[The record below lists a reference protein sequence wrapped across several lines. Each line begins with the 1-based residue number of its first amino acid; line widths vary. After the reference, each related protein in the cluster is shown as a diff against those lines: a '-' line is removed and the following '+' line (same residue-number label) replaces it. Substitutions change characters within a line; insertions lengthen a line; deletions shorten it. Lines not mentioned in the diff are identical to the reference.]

1 MRYRA
6 NRQSALAQQIL
17 VRTTWGLLVTAGQ
30 RKLPFKVSAKAARLI
45 GRENVANA
53 EGAIVELVKNTYDAD
68 ADCCFLILDH
78 RYDRLPDFVTDEERS
93 WLLVHIEKF
102 EELYEQCEGGWR
114 LRDDV
119 AASIATDADKTVR
132 EALDLWIIDNGK
144 GMSASIIED
153 YWMVIGTNFKEENVF
168 SDDGRV
174 RTGAKGIGRFAL
186 DRLGTYCELHSS
198 RRADYGVGSILWSV
212 DWGAFDGAGK
222 TLDEVDATL
231 TDSTTDVA
239 TVIHGLP
246 SYALL
251 EKRFREAEQ
260 FEPWTTGTAIC
271 VSGLRDVWAGKDV
284 AHLRR
289 TLGSLVPPAE
299 QPPLSIYLLD
309 SRDPA
314 SAGEVVSGAPSD
326 FDYRLHAEVGDHG
339 KVSITIDRNELRVD
353 ALEDA
358 LFERAEMQSERYN
371 RASFSKLVE
380 YDTSL
385 AELFAGISE
394 LDLATL
400 VGIGPLSFTLS
411 FYKRSVPSSD
421 DTKRYP
427 YRSFEP
433 ASRAKWL
440 DSQGG
445 IKIYRDEFIVRPYGE
460 PDGKGFDWLRLGQ
473 RVAANPVQAS
483 RKGWRANPQSL
494 AGTIKISRATN
505 RGLNDQSNREGLIEN
520 DTFRAFST
528 LVTRLVKEFED
539 DRSHI
544 LFNLNESHRA
554 AHPGETAK
562 NEAKAVADK
571 IERSNTTP
579 NREDAV
585 TLALAYKA
593 QVEEIRELNSD
604 RGMLRALATLGTVL
618 VSFSHEMGQL
628 QSSLENRASTLA
640 QLLKRHITPRM
651 LDGVSEEMNPFEM
664 LKDAEATDRKIK
676 QWFKFAL
683 FSVKADKRSRR
694 TINLRDQLRTMETG
708 WRDFLDAR
716 QIALSVQIADDYDP
730 IIHALEIDLD
740 SIFNNLLLNSVEAFV
755 LRNHGGERRITIEIT
770 RGANDEILIDYR
782 DSGPG
787 IDPNYRTVSQIFNF
801 GETTKTG
808 IDGNGTGIGMW
819 ILDSVVKEYG
829 GRVEAFRPSADWGFK
844 AEIQLPEQRSRRA

>member
-1 MRYRA
+1 M
-6 NRQSALAQQIL
+6 
-17 VRTTWGLLVTAGQ
+17 
-30 RKLPFKVSAKAARLI
+30 I

-93 WLLVHIEKF
+93 WLSVHIEKF
-102 EELYEQCEGGWR
+102 DALYEQSEGGWR
-114 LRDDV
+114 LREDV
-119 AASIATDADKTVR
+119 AAPAVVDADQAVR

-144 GMSASIIED
+144 GMSAAIIEN

-198 RRADYGVGSILWSV
+198 RIADSGVGSIFWSV

-222 TLDEVDATL
+222 TLDEVNATL
-231 TDSTTDVA
+231 TESTTDVT
-239 TVIHGLP
+239 TVIHELP

-251 EKRFREAEQ
+251 EQRFREAEQ
-260 FEPWTTGTAIC
+260 IKPWTTGTAIC
-271 VSGLRDVWAGKDV
+271 VSGLRDVWTGKDV

-353 ALEDA
+353 ALDDT

-371 RASFSKLVE
+371 RASFSKPVE

-528 LVTRLVKEFED
+528 LITRLIKEFED

-554 AHPGETAK
+554 THPGETAK

-579 NREDAV
+579 TREDAV

-628 QSSLENRASTLA
+628 QSSLENRATTLA
-640 QLLKRHITPRM
+640 QLLKRHITPQM

-694 TINLRDQLRTMETG
+694 AIKLRDHLRAMEIG

-716 QIALSVQIADDYDP
+716 QIALSIQIADDYDP
-730 IIHALEIDLD
+730 VIHALEIDLD

-755 LRNHGGERRITIEIT
+755 LRNHGGERRITVEIT

-829 GRVEAFRPSADWGFK
+829 GLVEAFRPAADWGFK

>member
-1 MRYRA
+1 MA
-6 NRQSALAQQIL
+6 AE
-17 VRTTWGLLVTAGQ
+17 Q

-68 ADCCFLILDH
+68 ADCCLLIFDR
-78 RYDRLPDFVTDEERS
+78 RYDHLPKQVVDDERA
-93 WLLVHIEKF
+93 WLSVHVENF
-102 EELYEQCEGGWR
+102 GALYEAHGDGWR
-114 LRDDV
+114 L
-119 AASIATDADKTVR
+119 SATAEPALVTEAENVVR
-132 EALDLWIIDNGK
+132 SALDLWIIDNGK

-198 RRADYGVGSILWSV
+198 RATATATDSIFWSV
-212 DWGAFDGAGK
+212 DWGAFDGPGK
-222 TLDEVDATL
+222 TLDEVSATL
-231 TDSTTDVA
+231 MPSDTGIGA
-239 TVIHGLP
+239 VIHALP
-246 SYALL
+246 SFPLFETRVVA
-251 EKRFREAEQ
+251 AE
-260 FEPWTTGTAIC
+260 EVRPWATGTAIC
-271 VSGLRDVWAGKDV
+271 VSGLRDVWSAKDIE
-284 AHLRR
+284 HLRR

-299 QPPLSIYLLD
+299 QPPLSIFLLD
-309 SRDPA
+309 SRNPDA
-314 SAGEVVSGAPSD
+314 AGEVVSSAPSD
-326 FDYRLHAEVGDHG
+326 FDYRLYAEINADGCID
-339 KVSITIDRNELRVD
+339 ITINRNELRID
-353 ALEDA
+353 ALPDA
-358 LFERAEMQSERYN
+358 LFERSEMQSERFN
-371 RASFSKLVE
+371 RESFSKSLE
-380 YDTSL
+380 YKTSFD
-385 AELFAGISE
+385 ELFVGASA

-400 VGIGPLSFTLS
+400 RGIGPLSFSLS
-411 FYKRSVPSSD
+411 FYKRTVPSSD
-421 DTKRYP
+421 DARRYP

-433 ASRAKWL
+433 ASRVKWL

-445 IKIYRDEFIVRPYGE
+445 VKIYRDEFIVRPYGE

-505 RGLNDQSNREGLIEN
+505 HGLNDQSNREGLIEN
-520 DTFRAFST
+520 DTFRAFS
-528 LVTRLVKEFED
+528 LLITRLIKEFED

-544 LFNLNESHRA
+544 LFNLNESFRIG
-554 AHPGETAK
+554 HPTETAK
-562 NEAKAVADK
+562 SQAKAVADK
-571 IERSNTTP
+571 IERSNSSPT
-579 NREDAV
+579 REDAV
-585 TLALAYKA
+585 TLAIAYKA

-628 QSSLENRASTLA
+628 QSSLENRATTLA
-640 QLLKRHITPRM
+640 QLLKLHITPQM
-651 LDGVSEEMNPFEM
+651 LEGVSEEMNPFEM

-694 TINLRDQLRTMETG
+694 EIKLHDQLRTIEKG

-716 QIALSVQIADDYDP
+716 QITLRLNFADGYDP
-730 IIHALEIDLD
+730 VIHALEIDLD

-755 LRNHGGERRITIEIT
+755 LRNHAGSRLITINVH
-770 RGANDEILIDYR
+770 RGTNDEIIIDYR

-819 ILDSVVKEYG
+819 ILDSVVNEYG

-844 AEIQLPEQRSRRA
+844 AEIQLPERRKERA

>member
-1 MRYRA
+1 MA
-6 NRQSALAQQIL
+6 
-17 VRTTWGLLVTAGQ
+17 VGQ

-68 ADCCFLILDH
+68 AYCCFLIFER
-78 RYDRLPDFVTDEERS
+78 RYDRLPQQIGEDERG
-93 WLLVHIEKF
+93 WLSVHIHDF
-102 EELYEQCEGGWR
+102 DALYEAHGDGWR
-114 LRDDV
+114 Q
-119 AASIATDADKTVR
+119 IATADPAIVAEADEAVR
-132 EALDLWIIDNGK
+132 AALDLWVIDNGK

-198 RRADYGVGSILWSV
+198 KATLTTTDSIFWSV
-212 DWGAFDGAGK
+212 DWGAFEGAGK
-222 TLDEVDATL
+222 TLDEVSATL
-231 TDSTTDVA
+231 TPSEVGIA
-239 TVIHGLP
+239 TAIRALP
-246 SYALL
+246 SFPLL
-251 EKRFREAEQ
+251 EARFSEAEKGK
-260 FEPWTTGTAIC
+260 PWVTGTAIC
-271 VSGLRDVWAGKDV
+271 VSGLRDVWTAKDI

-309 SRDPA
+309 SRSPEN
-314 SAGEVVSGAPSD
+314 AGEVVSSAPSD
-326 FDYRLHAEVGDHG
+326 FDYRLYAVVNADGGID
-339 KVSITIDRNELRVD
+339 VTIDRNELRAD
-353 ALEDA
+353 ALPDA
-358 LFERAEMQSERYN
+358 LFARAEMQSERFN
-371 RASFSKLVE
+371 RASFSKPVE
-380 YDTSL
+380 YKTSL
-385 AELFAGISE
+385 KELFAGASP
-394 LDLATL
+394 LDLATFK
-400 VGIGPLSFTLS
+400 GIGPLSFSLS
-411 FYKRSVPSSD
+411 FYKRTVPSSD

-505 RGLNDQSNREGLIEN
+505 HALNDQSNREGLIEN
-520 DTFRAFST
+520 ETFRAFS
-528 LVTRLVKEFED
+528 LLIKRLIKEFED

-544 LFNLNESHRA
+544 LFNLNESFRIE
-554 AHPGETAK
+554 HPTETAK
-562 NEAKAVADK
+562 SQAKAVADK

-579 NREDAV
+579 TREDAV
-585 TLALAYKA
+585 TLATAYKA

-628 QSSLENRASTLA
+628 QSSLENRATTLS
-640 QLLKRHITPRM
+640 QLLKRHITPQM
-651 LDGVSEEMNPFEM
+651 LEGVSEEMNPFEM

-683 FSVKADKRSRR
+683 LSVKADKRSRR
-694 TINLRDQLRTMETG
+694 EIKLHDQLRTIEAG

-716 QIALSVQIADDYDP
+716 QIKLHVNFADGYNP

-755 LRNHGGERRITIEIT
+755 LRNYGGSRLITIGID
-770 RGANDEILIDYR
+770 RGMNDEIMIDYR

-844 AEIQLPEQRSRRA
+844 ALIELPVQRKKRA